1 MMATAFMSMWI
12 SNTATAVM
20 MLPIALAIVTQLK
33 DDPNTI
39 EKENLIIARQI
50 IEQANEMQRKQRF
63 QDFKEG
69 FQAAFDSL
77 QAANNLVQNKKYG
90 GDK

>member
-1 MMATAFMSMWI
+1 MSKQ
-12 SNTATAVM
+12 TAVEW
-20 MLPIALAIVTQLK
+20 L
-33 DDPNTI
+33 I
-39 EKENLIIARQI
+39 EQVNHKGVVYNNYNIITDIPKEI

>member
-1 MMATAFMSMWI
+1 MKKQTSVEWLI
-12 SNTATAVM
+12 NE
-20 MLPIALAIVTQLK
+20 LK
-33 DDPNTI
+33 LNDTI